1 MNKLFNDLFHINR
14 SLAGNENRKS
24 LKILKNYNKELVI
37 SSFNSGKKIEGWRI
51 PDEWSVK
58 QAYVINSEGKKI
70 IDYKNNF
77 LHLASYSI
85 SFEGY
90 LNTKELK
97 KKIFIHKKLN
107 DAIPYKTLYYS
118 NDWGICISKKQFN
131 NIFKKKDEIFFIKI
145 VTSFKKGKM
154 NYGEVYLKGKSKR
167 ELIFSTYICHPN
179 MANNELSGPVLSS
192 MLIKHFKKRKLNYSM
207 RFLFLPE
214 TIGSIAY
221 LNKYYKNIKKNFL
234 AGFVLTC
241 LSGPHK
247 LKLLQSR
254 NKNSISE
261 KYLTKSIKDY
271 NLKFKKISF
280 NLRGS
285 DERQYCW
292 PNIDLDFSSIMHSK
306 YLEYDEYHSSL
317 DDLNFIKK
325 ETFLLSLKIYK
336 RTIRNIN
343 SSIFPKSTTM
353 HEPKMDKYMKY
364 DLNYNYISKIILF
377 LSYCDG
383 KTDIEDIS
391 KLANFKPTLIN
402 KIFNFC
408 LKKKLIT
415 I

>member
-154 NYGEVYLKGKSKR
+154 NYVEVYLKGKSKR

-179 MANNELSGPVLSS
+179 MANDNLSGIILNT
-192 MLIKHFKKRKLNYSM
+192 LLAKKL
-207 RFLFLPE
+207 L
-214 TIGSIAY
+214 
-221 LNKYYKNIKKNFL
+221 KKNLIF
-234 AGFVLTC
+234 C
-241 LSGPHK
+241 
-247 LKLLQSR
+247 
-254 NKNSISE
+254 
-261 KYLTKSIKDY
+261 TK
-271 NLKFKKISF
+271 KFI
-280 NLRGS
+280 LRM
-285 DERQYCW
+285 R
-292 PNIDLDFSSIMHSK
+292 L
-306 YLEYDEYHSSL
+306 
-317 DDLNFIKK
+317 
-325 ETFLLSLKIYK
+325 
-336 RTIRNIN
+336 
-343 SSIFPKSTTM
+343 
-353 HEPKMDKYMKY
+353 
-364 DLNYNYISKIILF
+364 
-377 LSYCDG
+377 
-383 KTDIEDIS
+383 
-391 KLANFKPTLIN
+391 
-402 KIFNFC
+402 
-408 LKKKLIT
+408 
-415 I
+415 